1 MSLARQLA
9 ERITALNY
17 EDLPQEAVYWCRIAV
32 LDTLGVMLA
41 GSVEEAPQ
49 IVEEVLGLPANS
61 GPSLIVGT
69 SRRVSALDAAL
80 VNGTA
85 AHALDYD
92 NTASNMGGHVSA
104 TMIPALIAAGEAF
117 GAGGRDVLLAHAAG
131 FETARIGYAVNPYH
145 TEKGWHPTWTLGIF
159 AVTAACAR
167 LLKLSIAET
176 ETALALSTSLAGG
189 TKANFGTM
197 TKPLHAGQCARSGLM
212 SVLLA
217 RKGFTANPDVFEHKQ
232 GFFNVFN
239 GEGNYDVARIL
250 DGWGAPLDII
260 APGASYKL
268 YPCCY
273 STHAAVEAALSLVRQ
288 HGRFD
293 AREIAHIDSWTPAS
307 GLLHT
312 DRPAPN
318 SVLDAKFSVQYCVAR
333 ALLHG
338 EVVLEHFDGDAYRDA
353 AVRSVLPRVHAAPYT
368 GKPFSP
374 DDPFD
379 AELKVTLTDGRTFFA
394 KVDRPLGRTSDNPI
408 PLERIQAKFENCARR
423 VLTPEQVAAVAR
435 TVESFEAVNSVREFT
450 KLLEPGGVGVARM
463 GKVIKS
469 AGPATESKNKDERRA
484 TI

>member
-9 ERITALNY
+9 ERITALSY
-17 EDLPQEAVYWCRIAV
+17 EDLPQEAIYWCRIAV
-32 LDTLGVMLA
+32 LDTLGVALA
-41 GSVEEAPQ
+41 GSVEEAPR
-49 IVEEVLGLPANS
+49 IVEEVLDLHANS

-69 SRRVSALDAAL
+69 SRRVGALDAAL

-85 AHALDYD
+85 AHALDFD

-117 GAGGRDVLLAHAAG
+117 GASGRDVLLAHVAG
-131 FETARIGYAVNPYH
+131 FETARIGYAVNPHH
-145 TEKGWHPTWTLGIF
+145 TEKGWHPTWTLGVF

-167 LLKLSIAET
+167 LLKLSVAET

-197 TKPLHAGQCARSGLM
+197 TKPLHAGQCARNGLM
-212 SVLLA
+212 AVLLA
-217 RKGFTANPDVFEHKQ
+217 RKGFTANPEAFEHKQ
-232 GFFNVFN
+232 GFLNVFN
-239 GEGNYDVARIL
+239 GPGNYDAARIL
-250 DGWGAPLDII
+250 DGWGVPLDII
-260 APGASYKL
+260 MPGASYKL

-273 STHAAVEAALSLVRQ
+273 STHAAIEAALSLVRQ

-293 AREIAHIDSWTPAS
+293 AREIARIDSWTSAS
-307 GLLHT
+307 GLVHT
-312 DRPAPN
+312 DRPTPN

-338 EVVLEHFDGDAYRDA
+338 EVVLEHFDGDAYRDPV
-353 AVRSVLPRVHAAPYT
+353 VRALLPRVHAAPYA

-379 AELKVTLTDGRTFFA
+379 AEVKVTLTDGRTFFV

-408 PLERIQAKFENCARR
+408 PLEHIQAKFENCARR
-423 VLTPEQVAAVAR
+423 VLPPEAVAAVSRAI
-435 TVESFEAVNSVREFT
+435 ESFEEVDSVRQFT
-450 KLLEPGGVGVARM
+450 KLLEPGGADMSENTR
-463 GKVIKS
+463 
-469 AGPATESKNKDERRA
+469 NKDERHA
-484 TI
+484 TV